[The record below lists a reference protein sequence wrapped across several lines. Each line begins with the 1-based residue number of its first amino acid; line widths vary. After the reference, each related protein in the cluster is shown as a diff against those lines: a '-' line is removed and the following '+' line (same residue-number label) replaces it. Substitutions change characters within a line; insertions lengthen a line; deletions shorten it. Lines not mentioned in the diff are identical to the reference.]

1 MLDLGQSSLIGCL
14 VGGNALCLGGGLDSV
29 DESGYSLGVD
39 SIAVVAFENNGR
51 LGGVGTGFGLVDGR
65 LGGDSLRCHV
75 GVGISGGDLG
85 LHGVESGLKSGDL
98 VDRSFV
104 GSLIVGHT
112 LGFGVFGCLIAGGL
126 IGDGCDQGFDSGFVY
141 GIAVVAFVLD
151 GGFGCLG
158 VCFGLVESGL
168 GGGYLLVDVGVGIVF
183 GCGGL
188 GGVERSLKSGD
199 LVENGIMGGLVG
211 GYAGFLGV
219 GSGLLLGSFVTDSLD
234 ESLDSG
240 GVDSIAVVAFVGNSG
255 AGSVSLGLCLVEG
268 CLCGGNLS
276 VDCGI
281 GIRGCRCLLHFVKFV
296 GEALNL
302 GQRSLIGGLVG
313 GLAGSLVLESL
324 LGGLGVGHELLDR
337 AADSSGRIGNY
348 SGIFGRQRAV
358 GGSLAGGRLDSL
370 DGGGY
375 VGTGEIV
382 FHVGG
387 LGGDSGQSCGEVGAQ
402 TGDYGLGVREI
413 ASAVDNLDLKT
424 LAVDRNGVG
433 GTAVGRHCRSYD
445 VADCDLALIVIV
457 SFGNTDIEDENRAFA
472 RIGDLDAA
480 HVADNEIHRA
490 VGAYGLAQ
498 ACAEREAVAELDV
511 GVDDIEALGHSK
523 PELHSAESE
532 VIVHAY
538 LDGEGGT
545 GRNDSLGL
553 RGRENIFGLLAE
565 SDIDA
570 LPDRGVDLLLI
581 GVAHLD
587 LRQAEADN
595 LVLEHSVFDL
605 DLQGQDSAGIAGE
618 RLALHREDD
627 HADPLKHNLLTVAQT
642 VGALGL
648 ADKLKLGRQI
658 YSELHRVYVDIV
670 VHEHRNIDRRLID
683 NIERLD
689 IDPVGGPG
697 GETRHGG
704 HKQSCELHSFYFAD

>member
-1 MLDLGQSSLIGCL
+1 MGGL
-14 VGGNALCLGGGLDSV
+14 VGGYAGF
-29 DESGYSLGVD
+29 LGVD
-39 SIAVVAFENNGR
+39 SGLL
-51 LGGVGTGFGLVDGR
+51 LG
-65 LGGDSLRCHV
+65 S
-75 GVGISGGDLG
+75 
-85 LHGVESGLKSGDL
+85 
-98 VDRSFV
+98 
-104 GSLIVGHT
+104 
-112 LGFGVFGCLIAGGL
+112 L
-126 IGDGCDQGFDSGFVY
+126 IGDGCDQGLDSGFVD
-141 GIAVVAFVLD
+141 GIAVVASVLD
-151 GGFGCLG
+151 SGFGCC
-158 VCFGLVESGL
+158 CFGLGFVESGL

-183 GCGGL
+183 SCGGL

-199 LVENGIMGGLVG
+199 FVENGIMGGLVG

-219 GSGLLLGSFVTDSLD
+219 NGGLLLGGFVTDSLYQ
-234 ESLDSG
+234 SLDGG
-240 GVDSIAVVAFVGNSG
+240 GVDSIAIVAFVGNGG
-255 AGSVSLGLCLVEG
+255 AGSVSLGLSLVEG

-281 GIRGCRCLLHFVKFV
+281 GIRGCRCLLHFVKFI
-296 GEALNL
+296 GEALDL
-302 GQRSLIGGLVG
+302 GQRSLIGSLVD
-313 GLAGSLVLESL
+313 GLAGNLVLESL
-324 LGGLGVGHELLDR
+324 LGSLGVGHELLDR
-337 AADSSGRIGNY
+337 AADSSGRIGHY
-348 SGIFGRQRAV
+348 SGIVGRQRAV
-358 GGSLAGGRLDSL
+358 GGSLAGGGLDGL

-382 FHVGG
+382 FHIGG
-387 LGGDSGQSCGEVGAQ
+387 LGGDSGQSCGEIGAQ
-402 TGDYGLGVREI
+402 TGYYGLGVREI
-413 ASAVDNLDLKT
+413 AAAVDNLDLEA
-424 LAVDRNGVG
+424 LAVYRNGVG
-433 GTAVGRHCRSYD
+433 STAVGRHCRSYD
-445 VADCDLALIVIV
+445 VADGDLALIVIEP
-457 SFGNTDIEDENRAFA
+457 FGDTDIEDENRAFA
-472 RIGDLDAA
+472 GIGDLNAA
-480 HVADNEIHRA
+480 HVADNEIHRT
-490 VGAYGLAQ
+490 VGAHGLAQ

-538 LDGEGGT
+538 LDGESRT
-545 GRNDSLGL
+545 GRNDSFGL

-565 SDIDA
+565 RDIDA

-587 LRQAEADN
+587 LRQAKADD
-595 LVLEHSVFDL
+595 LVLEHSVFNL

-627 HADPLKHNLLTVAQT
+627 HADPLEHNLLTVAQT

-648 ADKLKLGRQI
+648 ADKLKLGGQI

-670 VHEHRNIDRRLID
+670 VHKHRNIDRRLID

-689 IDPVGGPG
+689 IDPVGGAG